1 MGKYEP
7 KIIALKR
14 SVPCI
19 PVSDS
24 ESDEETQKAN
34 SKPQKKKKLPKHEE
48 ELERVDELVDGLKSK
63 HGTLYA
69 NIQSRVWA
77 ETIDSGRHSGVDSP
91 PRRKFKFQGRK
102 GTKSS
107 PSTPPRSQQPRSE
120 IVLTPGKTAQLC
132 STYIQQIK
140 DLHSLVDIGG

>member
-1 MGKYEP
+1 MKGGG
-7 KIIALKR
+7 IARGVTALSPR
-14 SVPCI
+14 
-19 PVSDS
+19 VS
-24 ESDEETQKAN
+24 
-34 SKPQKKKKLPKHEE
+34 HEE
-48 ELERVDELVDGLKSK
+48 ELERVDELVDELKSK

-69 NIQSRVWA
+69 NIQYRVWA
-77 ETIDSGRHSGVDSP
+77 ETIDSGHHSGVDSP

-140 DLHSLVDIGG
+140 DLHSLVDIGGLSKLMKILSSRGIYCYSRWTN